1 MFHGGWCPLWISPTT
16 LRCRMVAECIHP
28 LPESARGGRPGG
40 GVLVSFHP
48 VDFTGLGEVLLMSSE
63 TRNRLGAIRRMA
75 RREHLYNSGDFDDS
89 IYVVQSGYLKTS
101 TSSRDGRQCL
111 LAIHGP
117 GEVFGEACLVPGVRT
132 ETAIAMRDATVRRI
146 RSADLLSAVVDDA
159 MMERVVM
166 CLAERMSDQQQAI
179 TNLVTMNSEQRL
191 AATILHLARK
201 LGRRTGMRLCL
212 DERITQDELSALV
225 GTTRSRI
232 GHFLRRFHNL
242 GYLESAHGAF
252 LVINEQRLAAYAGV

>member
-1 MFHGGWCPLWISPTT
+1 MSAQN
-16 LRCRMVAECIHP
+16 AEF
-28 LPESARGGRPGG
+28 A
-40 GVLVSFHP
+40 
-48 VDFTGLGEVLLMSSE
+48 GLGEVLLKQSANN
-63 TRNRLGAIRRMA
+63 NRLGVIRRMA

-89 IYVVQSGYLKTS
+89 VYVVQSGYLKTS

-132 ETAIAMRDATVRRI
+132 DTAIAMRDATVRRI

-166 CLAERMSDQQQAI
+166 CLAERMSEQQQAI

-191 AATILHLARK
+191 AATILI
-201 LGRRTGMRLCL
+201 LGRRLGRRSGMRLWL

-232 GHFLRRFHNL
+232 GHFLRRFHHL
-242 GYLESAHGAF
+242 GYLESAHGAY